1 MDDKRRSAAFWPS
14 GTFWSAAFDC
24 QNKKCKVV
32 YFLSGNGNQYT
43 NTENLLVRKYGV
55 TSGIYFF
62 INRYIPHQN
71 ANTNFDQICIKGEIS
86 HAQGRNSQKDRRPV
100 RNWQIDLTA
109 AARRRPLADNIDT
122 WTWFYYGNKG
132 DCREITYWGMRKAVR
147 VKVRTAVVFYMK

>member
-1 MDDKRRSAAFWPS
+1 MEIYNKEKDNYISVWMTREEQQL
-14 GTFWSAAFDC
+14 FDR
-24 QNKKCKVV
+24 QVLTDLLLSTVRNKKCKVV

-55 TSGIYFF
+55 TSGTYFF

-100 RNWQIDLTA
+100 RN
-109 AARRRPLADNIDT
+109 
-122 WTWFYYGNKG
+122 
-132 DCREITYWGMRKAVR
+132 
-147 VKVRTAVVFYMK
+147 